1 MMHKIDATNGSL
13 WKNILLLSI
22 PLILS
27 NVLQVLF
34 NMADIAV
41 VGQFSGPEALGAV
54 GSTAILITL
63 FIGFLIGM
71 GNGVNVVVARY
82 VGARDNDKI
91 RNAMNMG
98 FFISLGV
105 GVLILLAGLISS
117 RAVLELLKTK
127 GDLIDG
133 AVVYLNVYLVGMPA
147 MAIYNFGN
155 ACYSAMGNTKKPL
168 IILGSAGVINVLLNI
183 IFVVLFN
190 MNVFGVGL
198 ASVIAQYIS
207 AILIMVSLMLEKNEF
222 RFAFNNITFD
232 MEEIK
237 NILALGI
244 PSALQYAIFAIA
256 NLFIQSAV
264 NSFDTVMV
272 EGNSAA
278 MNADSLV
285 YDVMAAFYLACS
297 TFMSQNLGAKKK
309 DRIIKSYFI
318 AMTYSFVIGLAM
330 GLALVIFGNG
340 FLRIFTSDESC
351 IEAGMKRLTI
361 MGFSYGFSAFMDCTI
376 AASRGLGKSAIPTII
391 VILGSCVFRVVWI
404 YTVFKYFHSFT
415 GLYSL
420 YIFSWIITGIAE
432 IVYFSII
439 YKRITRYI

>member
-1 MMHKIDATNGSL
+1 MTHKIDATKGSL

-41 VGQFSGPEALGAV
+41 VGQFSGPEALGSV

-82 VGARDNDKI
+82 VGAKDNDKI
-91 RNAMNMG
+91 KKAMNMG
-98 FFISLGV
+98 FFICLGV
-105 GVLILLAGLISS
+105 GLLILLAGLISS
-117 RAVLELLKTK
+117 RAILELLKTK
-127 GDLIDG
+127 NDLIDG
-133 AVVYLNVYLVGMPA
+133 AVLYLNIYLVGMPA

-168 IILGSAGVINVLLNI
+168 IILGSAGVINVLLNV
-183 IFVVLFN
+183 IFVVILN
-190 MNVFGVGL
+190 MDVFGVGL
-198 ASVIAQYIS
+198 ASVIAQYLS
-207 AILIMVSLMLEKNEF
+207 AVLVMLSLILEKNELKF
-222 RFAFNNITFD
+222 GFSNLTFD
-232 MEEIK
+232 KEEIK
-237 NILALGI
+237 HILVLGI

-297 TFMSQNLGAKKK
+297 TFMSQNLGAKQK

-330 GLALVIFGNG
+330 GLALVLFGNS
-340 FLRIFTSDESC
+340 FLRLFTSDEAC

-376 AASRGLGKSAIPTII
+376 AASRGLGKSVIPTII
-391 VILGSCVFRVVWI
+391 VILGSCVFRIIWI
-404 YTVFKYFHSFT
+404 YTVFQYYHTFT
-415 GLYSL
+415 GLYLL
-420 YIFSWIITGIAE
+420 YIFSWIITGLAE
-432 IVYFSII
+432 IAYFSII
-439 YKRITRYI
+439 YKRVTRYI